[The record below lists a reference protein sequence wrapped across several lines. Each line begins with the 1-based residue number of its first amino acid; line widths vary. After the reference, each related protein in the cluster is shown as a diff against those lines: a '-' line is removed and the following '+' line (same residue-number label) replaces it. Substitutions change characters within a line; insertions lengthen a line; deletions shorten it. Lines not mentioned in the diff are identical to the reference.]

1 LTRSLAA
8 AVAVFLLAAPGARA
22 QQPGQPPLSARVRL
36 ETDSLREALR
46 IARPTGFPGLA
57 LPGGMGAADAAD
69 RWADSTRARIRALDA
84 MRWRALVLA
93 DTALLARLPTA
104 DTTTALL
111 LPPPFFTRAAP
122 PVSVLGRYADL
133 GIQLN
138 ARFELRYD
146 QLKNLRCTAFDAGLV
161 GNGCQS
167 GFNPPRID
175 PQFQVRTGG
184 VVGQRIHVNVDYDTQ
199 REFDASNNVQVYY
212 QGLEDEVL
220 RRVEVGNVTFAAPR
234 SRFITAGIPANNFGV
249 AAQGTL
255 GALSFGALFAQ
266 QKGNVVKARV
276 FTVGDQTVQP
286 VDRVLAD
293 RDFEPARFFFVRNPR
308 AIPGY
313 PALDILNFTTTPLPD
328 SLRITQVRIYRHRST
343 IGPSSAGT
351 NLAGIPAVA
360 LRKDSPQRAG
370 PINWEVMVEGRD
382 YYLDPSGMWFALA
395 LRLDQQDFL
404 AVSYITARGDTVGT
418 FPAASRAGRTDT
430 LELIYAPQS
439 GPDVPTFYY
448 ELRNVYRVGSSD
460 DVTRTSVGVQL
471 QVGGSQRPA
480 AAAPTFLSLLGLA
493 LESDATTFDQYN
505 RLFPRSRDP
514 AGGAPLRELFV
525 VFPSITPFADSTKLG
540 RTYRTDSLYRTP
552 TYLLRTQGPSPLYQV
567 LLHYD
572 AKGGDNRGS
581 LMIGGYQIRQG
592 SERVLAAGRQLTR
605 NVDYTIN
612 YEVGQITFTSPDS
625 LFRQPTQVSV
635 QYEEN
640 QAFAVAPT
648 SIYGLT
654 TTYDLGDHGTINA
667 LGLFQQQHTTFTRP
681 PLGFEPASNFVAGVA
696 GNFRFE
702 PNLNKLINAIPGVH
716 TDAPSLL
723 TLDAEVATSRPSP
736 NQLGVAYVET
746 FEGSGGFFIPLGEA
760 NWGLGSRPG
769 SPHGVS
775 GTGIDPALGFS
786 DADAVQMT
794 WQNLIPTAG
803 GGVYQLRSQDIDP
816 SIVVQGATQS
826 AEQVLW
832 LALHPDSLGGLPDS
846 RTFAP
851 RWLLPHNPGR
861 PRWRSMSQALSATG
875 IDLSRTEFLE
885 FWVLEDN
892 AGRLRNAGTSIL
904 FDFGT
909 VYEDAVDFLPTAFTT
924 SGADT
929 TYTGRRRAGEGRLDT
944 ERDTLTGAFNAAV
957 NDNGILGDVA
967 DSILDGDNN
976 TIVHNMPLCT
986 SALGRS
992 LVVYEWGS
1000 FFPRCTRRNGRVDT
1014 EDLNNDQHLDTLIA
1028 ATGEQHVRYTFHV
1041 GDSKYLVRDGGTV
1054 PGVGQWHLYRIPFRA
1069 DTFQVGTP
1077 DLRQIRAVRMT
1088 VIAPATAAAESTLFF
1103 ALARVQLVGAPW
1115 VKRAGTPIAG
1125 IAGQTGAAHG
1135 EVIASVV
1142 STENKTDLGYDP
1154 PPGVIDQGQTISGG
1168 LAIGST
1174 QINEK
1179 SLRVIGSDVQAGE
1192 RAEAFL
1198 SFPDQSKNFL
1208 GYRQLRVWARGRG
1221 ADWDLH
1227 RLSFFIKVGQDADD
1241 FYMYHANAS
1250 STTWLPEVVVDFQP
1264 WFQLRA
1270 LIEKRF
1276 LSGAPPGGAAQCGD
1290 TLAVDTL
1297 AYVACSGPYVV
1308 FVRNPAISPPN
1319 LTQVQ
1324 ELAVGFVRD
1333 SGAATDSAEVWVDD
1347 IRLSGVVNDAGY
1359 AGAVSLDL
1367 TAADIA
1373 TLNVQVSQRDGNFR
1387 QLGENPSY
1395 IGTNQFGLGSTIR
1408 LDRLGLDRLGLT
1420 VPLTIRLDH
1429 TSEDPYFLNGT
1440 DVLASGLDGLRKPV
1454 SNSATYGLS
1463 IRRSRHGTRWWQKA
1477 FTDNLGFT
1485 ALWSS
1490 GNAVTELSTATSSVS
1505 DLRADYS
1512 AVPHDVSFRYIPSF
1526 LRAALQHLPGFL
1538 KNSDLVRGL
1547 ENGKFRLTPASLGFT
1562 TGLAQSSSQRS
1573 SFIVPIA
1580 TPFDVPSP
1588 VTASTAV
1595 LRSSGTLELRPFNSL
1610 SMGFT
1615 ASWDR
1620 DLHDYGDT
1628 TTIGSLTRQS
1638 GQRLLGMNIGFVRQ
1652 RSLGARFQWAP
1663 PLSSWFRPRI
1673 GYRSSFTLSRD
1684 PNGTTAERSNG
1695 DTSGTFRLPTS
1706 FGNAATID
1714 LGGSVDIPRALRNVL
1729 GDSSGLRRAL
1739 DRISQFDVGRTIDRR
1754 SQFDRPGFDPGN
1766 SYMLGLGGIGAFTT
1780 QDGRLADAASESRQD
1795 HLNLVFRMPLN
1806 VQLTSIYSQRIGS
1819 SWFLRGALQQLQRTT
1834 DTDWPNLSARWLWS
1848 PHIALIRHVINSIS
1862 ASAGW
1867 QLRSTVSEVPSLDA
1881 TTGGID
1887 AIQETRSRPF
1897 SLSISWAAALTTG
1910 LSLTNE
1916 HSRTDQSGN
1925 TTLGDRTGTSADV
1938 TFTFRAPQDIVPLK
1952 SPIRTAVRFSES
1964 GNTICIVRAGDAAC
1978 IPIADSRRSEY
1989 NLTMDTDMPPQV
2001 TAGLAASY
2009 VITDERQLDRKFAQ
2023 FTLTAS
2029 VRVFFNAGQV
2039 R

>member
-1 LTRSLAA
+1 MTRSLAA
-8 AVAVFLLAAPGARA
+8 AAAAFLLVAPRAGA
-22 QQPGQPPLSARVRL
+22 QQPEPLPLLRHVRL
-36 ETDSLREALR
+36 ASDSLRDSLR
-46 IARPTGFPGLA
+46 ITRPPGFPVLA
-57 LPGGMGAADAAD
+57 LPQGLGAARAAD
-69 RWADSTRARIRALDA
+69 RWADSARAHVMALDA
-84 MRWRALVLA
+84 LRWRALVLS
-93 DTALLARLPTA
+93 DSALLARLPVSETA
-104 DTTTALL
+104 AVA
-111 LPPPFFTRAAP
+111 LPPPFFAGRAAQ

-133 GIQLN
+133 GIQMN
-138 ARFELRYD
+138 ARFELRFD
-146 QLKNLRCTAFDAGLV
+146 QLKNLRCTALDAGRI

-199 REFDASNNVQVYY
+199 REFDASNNIQVYY

-234 SRFITAGIPANNFGV
+234 SRFVTGGIPANNFGV

-360 LRKDSPQRAG
+360 LRRDSPQRAG

-395 LRLDQQDFL
+395 LRLDQEDFL

-418 FPAASRAGRTDT
+418 FPAASRASHTDT
-430 LELIYAPQS
+430 LELIYAPRT
-439 GPDVPTFYY
+439 GPELPTFYY
-448 ELRNVYRVGSSD
+448 ELRNVYRVGGSD

-480 AAAPTFLSLLGLA
+480 AAAPTFLSLLGLS
-493 LESDATTFDQYN
+493 LETDATTFDQYN
-505 RLFPRSRDP
+505 RLFPRTRDP

-525 VFPSITPFADSTKLG
+525 VFPTITPFADSSKLAA
-540 RTYRTDSLYRTP
+540 TYRTDSLYRTP

-572 AKGGDNRGS
+572 ARGGDNRGS
-581 LMIGGYQIRQG
+581 LALGGYQIRQG

-612 YEVGQITFTSPDS
+612 YEVGQITFVSPDS

-635 QYEEN
+635 QFEEN

-648 SIYGLT
+648 SIYGVT
-654 TTYDLGDHGTINA
+654 TTYDLGDHGTINV

-681 PLGFEPASNFVAGVA
+681 PLGFEPASNFVGGIA

-702 PNLNKLINAIPGVH
+702 PRLTRLLNAIPGVH
-716 TDAPSLL
+716 TEAPSLL

-746 FEGSGGFFIPLGEA
+746 FEGEGGLFVPLGES

-769 SPHGVS
+769 SPHGVA

-786 DADAVQMT
+786 DADAVALM
-794 WQNLIPTAG
+794 WQNLIPTSG

-826 AEQVLW
+826 SETVLW
-832 LALHPDSLGGLPDS
+832 LALHPDTLGGLPDP
-846 RTFAP
+846 RNFKP
-851 RWLLPHNPGR
+851 RWLLPRNPGH
-861 PRWRSMSQALSATG
+861 PRWRSMSQPLSATG

-885 FWVLEDN
+885 FWVLEDD
-892 AGRLRNAGTSIL
+892 AHRLRNAGTSIL

-909 VYEDAVDFLPTAFTT
+909 VYEDAVDFLPTGFTT

-929 TYTGRRRAGEGRLDT
+929 TYTGRRRAGEGRIDT

-967 DSILDGDNN
+967 DSIVNGDNASV
-976 TIVHNMPLCT
+976 VHNMPLCT

-992 LVVYEWGS
+992 LVVYDWGS

-1041 GDSKYLVRDGGTV
+1041 GDSRYLVRDGGTV
-1054 PGVGQWHLYRIPFRA
+1054 PGVGQWHLYRIKFRS
-1069 DTFQVGTP
+1069 DTFQVGAP

-1088 VIAPATAAAESTLFF
+1088 VVAPATAAAESTLFF
-1103 ALARVQLVGAPW
+1103 ALARMRLVGAPW

-1125 IAGQTGAAHG
+1125 LAGQGGAGHG

-1142 STENKTDLGYDP
+1142 STENRTDLGYDP
-1154 PPGVIDQGQTISGG
+1154 PPGVTDQGQTITGG
-1168 LAIGST
+1168 LAIGGT

-1198 SFPDQSKNFL
+1198 RFPDQYKNFL

-1227 RLSFFIKVGQDADD
+1227 RLSFFIKAGQDEND
-1241 FYMYHANAS
+1241 FYMYRTTAS

-1270 LIEKRF
+1270 LIEQRF
-1276 LSGAPPGGAAQCGD
+1276 LRGEPPSGAAQCGG
-1290 TLAVDTL
+1290 DTL
-1297 AYVACSGPYVV
+1297 AYVACSGPYLVH
-1308 FVRNPAISPPN
+1308 VRNPAVSPPN

-1324 ELAVGFVRD
+1324 EIAVGFVRD

-1347 IRLSGVVNDAGY
+1347 IRLSGVVNDAGF

-1367 TAADIA
+1367 IAADVA
-1373 TLNVQVSQRDGNFR
+1373 TLNVQASRRDGNFR

-1408 LDRLGLDRLGLT
+1408 LDRLGLERLGLT
-1420 VPLTIRLDH
+1420 APLTIRLDH
-1429 TSEDPYFLNGT
+1429 TSQDPYFLNGT
-1440 DVLASGLDGLRKPV
+1440 DVLASGLGGLRRP
-1454 SNSATYGLS
+1454 NSSSASYSLS
-1463 IRRSRHGTRWWQKA
+1463 LRRSRRGTQWWQRA

-1490 GNAVTELSTATSSVS
+1490 GDARTELSTASSHVS
-1505 DLRADYS
+1505 DLRADYN
-1512 AVPHDVSFRYIPSF
+1512 AAPRDLSFHYLPSF
-1526 LRAALQHLPGFL
+1526 LRNALDHLPGFL
-1538 KNSDLVRGL
+1538 RGSDLVRGL
-1547 ENGKFRLTPASLGFT
+1547 ESGRFRLTPASFAFT
-1562 TGLAQSSSQRS
+1562 AGIARSSSERS

-1580 TPFDVPSP
+1580 TAFDAPAP

-1595 LRSSGTLELRPFNSL
+1595 LRSTGSLELRPFNSVSL
-1610 SMGFT
+1610 GFT
-1615 ASWDR
+1615 AAWDR
-1620 DLHDYGDT
+1620 DLKDYGDT
-1628 TTIGSLTRQS
+1628 TTIGTLTRQS
-1638 GQRLLGMNIGFVRQ
+1638 GQRMLGMNIGFVRQ
-1652 RSLGARFQWAP
+1652 RSVGSRFQWAP
-1663 PLSSWFRPRI
+1663 PLASWLRPRLS
-1673 GYRSSFTLSRD
+1673 YRSSFTLNRD
-1684 PNGTTAERSNG
+1684 PNATVPERGG
-1695 DTSGTFRLPTS
+1695 DTTGAFRLPTT
-1706 FGNAATID
+1706 FGNSATID
-1714 LGGSVDIPRALRNVL
+1714 LAASVDVPRALRTLL
-1729 GDSSGLRRAL
+1729 GDSSALRRAL
-1739 DRISQFDVGRTIDRR
+1739 DRVSQLDLARTIDRR
-1754 SQFDRPGFDPGN
+1754 SQFDRPGFDPGG
-1766 SYMLGLGGIGAFTT
+1766 SYMFGLGGLGAFTS
-1780 QDGRLADAASESRQD
+1780 QNGRLANAASESRQD
-1795 HLNLVFRMPLN
+1795 RLNMVFRMPLN
-1806 VQLTSIYSQRIGS
+1806 VQLTGAYAQRVGT
-1819 SWFLRGALQQLQRTT
+1819 SWFLRGDLQQLQRTT
-1834 DTDWPNLSARWLWS
+1834 DTDWPNVSARWLWS
-1848 PHIALIRHVINSIS
+1848 PRVALIRRLINSIS

-1881 TTGGID
+1881 TTGGIS
-1887 AIQETRSRPF
+1887 AVQETRSRPF
-1897 SLSISWAAALTTG
+1897 SLSISWAPQLTTG
-1910 LSLTNE
+1910 LGHTSE

-1925 TTLGDRTGTSADV
+1925 TTLSNRISTSADL
-1938 TFTFRAPQDIVPLK
+1938 TFTFRAPQDILPLK
-1952 SPIRTAVRFSES
+1952 SPVRTAVRWSQS
-1964 GNTICIVRAGDAAC
+1964 GNAICIERAGGTGC
-1978 IPIADSRRSEY
+1978 IPIADSRRTEY
-1989 NLTMDTDMPPQV
+1989 NLTMDTEMPPNV

-2009 VITDERQLDRKFAQ
+2009 VVTDERQLDRKFAQ

-2029 VRVFFNAGQV
+2029 VRVFFNAGEL

>member
-1 LTRSLAA
+1 MTRALA
-8 AVAVFLLAAPGARA
+8 AVAAAFLLVAPQAAA
-22 QQPGQPPLSARVRL
+22 QQQEPQPLLRHVRL
-36 ETDSLREALR
+36 GSDSLRDSLR
-46 IARPTGFPGLA
+46 ITRPPGFPILA
-57 LPGGMGAADAAD
+57 LPKGLGAARAAD
-69 RWADSTRARIRALDA
+69 RWADSVRARVRALDA
-84 MRWRALVLA
+84 LRWRALVLSDSA
-93 DTALLARLPTA
+93 VLARLPRPE
-104 DTTTALL
+104 TTLVA
-111 LPPPFFTRAAP
+111 LPPPFFAERAPP

-146 QLKNLRCTAFDAGLV
+146 KLTNLRCTALDAGLI
-161 GNGCQS
+161 GRGCQS

-175 PQFQVRTGG
+175 PQFQVRSGG

-212 QGLEDEVL
+212 QGFEDEVL

-234 SRFITAGIPANNFGV
+234 SRFITGGIPANNFGV

-266 QKGNVVKARV
+266 QKGNVAKARV
-276 FTVGDQTVQP
+276 FNVGDQTVQP

-293 RDFEPARFFFVRNPR
+293 RDFEPSRFFFVRNPR

-313 PALDILNFTTTPLPD
+313 PALDLLNFTTTPLPD

-351 NLAGIPAVA
+351 NLAGIPGVA

-395 LRLDQQDFL
+395 LRLDQDDFL

-418 FPAASRAGRTDT
+418 FPATSRAGHTDT
-430 LELIYAPQS
+430 LELIYAPRS

-448 ELRNVYRVGSSD
+448 ELRNVYRVGSAD

-480 AAAPTFLSLLGLA
+480 TAAPTFLSLLGLA
-493 LESDATTFDQYN
+493 LETDATTFDQYN

-514 AGGAPLRELFV
+514 AGGAPLHELFV
-525 VFPSITPFADSTKLG
+525 VFPTLTPFADSTKLSSA
-540 RTYRTDSLYRTP
+540 YRSDSLYRTP
-552 TYLLRTQGPSPLYQV
+552 TYLLRTQGPSPLFQV

-572 AKGGDNRGS
+572 ARGGDNRGI
-581 LMIGGYQIRQG
+581 LTLGGYQIRQG

-612 YEVGQITFTSPDS
+612 YEIGQITFVSPDS

-635 QYEEN
+635 QFEET

-667 LGLFQQQHTTFTRP
+667 LGLFQQQQTTFTRP
-681 PLGFEPASNFVAGVA
+681 PLGFEPASNFVAGIA
-696 GNFRFE
+696 GSFRFE
-702 PNLNKLINAIPGVH
+702 PRLTRLLNVIPGVH
-716 TDAPSLL
+716 TEAPSHL

-746 FEGSGGFFIPLGEA
+746 FEGEGGFFIPLGES
-760 NWGLGSRPG
+760 NWGLGSRP
-769 SPHGVS
+769 SSAHGAA

-786 DADAVQMT
+786 DADAVALT
-794 WQNLIPTAG
+794 WQNLIPASG

-826 AEQVLW
+826 AETVLW
-832 LALHPDSLGGLPDS
+832 LALHPDTLGGLPDPS
-846 RTFAP
+846 TFKP
-851 RWLLPHNPGR
+851 RWLLPRNPAH
-861 PRWRSMSQALSATG
+861 PRWRSMSQPLSATG

-885 FWVLEDN
+885 FWVLEDD
-892 AGRLRNAGTSIL
+892 AHRLRNAGASIL

-909 VYEDAVDFLPTAFTT
+909 VYEDAVGFLPTRFTT

-967 DSILDGDNN
+967 DSIVNGTDGS
-976 TIVHNMPLCT
+976 VVRNMPLCT

-992 LVVYEWGS
+992 LVVYDWGS

-1028 ATGEQHVRYTFHV
+1028 ASGEHHVRYTFHV
-1041 GDSKYLVRDGGTV
+1041 GDSRYLVRDGGTV
-1054 PGVGQWHLYRIPFRA
+1054 AGVGQWHLYRIPFRA

-1077 DLRQIRAVRMT
+1077 DLRQMRALRMT
-1088 VIAPATAAAESTLFF
+1088 VIAPASAAAESTLFF
-1103 ALARVQLVGAPW
+1103 ALGRMRLVGAPW
-1115 VKRAGTPIAG
+1115 VKRSGTPIPGLAG
-1125 IAGQTGAAHG
+1125 LNGAAHG

-1142 STENKTDLGYDP
+1142 STENRTDLGYDP
-1154 PPGVIDQGQTISGG
+1154 PPGVSDQGQTISGG
-1168 LAIGST
+1168 LAIGGT

-1179 SLRVIGSDVQAGE
+1179 SLRVIGSDVRVGE
-1192 RAEAFL
+1192 RAEAYL
-1198 SFPDQSKNFL
+1198 RFPDQYKNFL

-1227 RLSFFIKVGQDADD
+1227 RLSFFIKAGQDEND
-1241 FYMYHANAS
+1241 FYMYRTNAAS
-1250 STTWLPEVVVDFQP
+1250 ATWLPEVVVDFRP
-1264 WFQLRA
+1264 WFELRA
-1270 LIEKRF
+1270 QIEKRF
-1276 LSGAPPGGAAQCGD
+1276 LSGLPPDTATALRCGGD
-1290 TLAVDTL
+1290 PR
-1297 AYVACSGPYVV
+1297 AYVACDPTNTYMVH
-1308 FVRNPAISPPN
+1308 VRNPAISPPN
-1319 LTQVQ
+1319 LTRVQ

-1333 SGAATDSAEVWVDD
+1333 SGTATDSAEVWVDD

-1359 AGAVSLDL
+1359 AGAVALDL
-1367 TAADIA
+1367 TAADVA

-1395 IGTNQFGLGSTIR
+1395 VGTNQLGLGSTIR
-1408 LDRLGLDRLGLT
+1408 LDRLGLERLGLT
-1420 VPLTIRLDH
+1420 VPLSIRLDH
-1429 TSEDPYFLNGT
+1429 ASQDPYFLNGT
-1440 DVLASGLDGLRKPV
+1440 DVLASGLDGLRKPN
-1454 SNSATYGLS
+1454 SNSASYSVS
-1463 IRRSRHGTRWWQKA
+1463 IRRSRHGTEWWQRA

-1490 GNAVTELSTATSSVS
+1490 GDARTELSTATSHVS

-1512 AVPHDVSFRYIPSF
+1512 AAPRDLSFHYLPSF
-1526 LRAALQHLPGFL
+1526 LRNALDHLPGFL
-1538 KNSDLVRGL
+1538 RGSDLVRGL
-1547 ENGKFRLTPASLGFT
+1547 QGGRFRVTPASFAFT
-1562 TGLAQSSSQRS
+1562 TAIARSSSERS

-1580 TPFDVPSP
+1580 TAFDVPAP
-1588 VTASTAV
+1588 VTATTAV
-1595 LRSSGTLELRPFNSL
+1595 LRSAGSLELRPFNSMSL
-1610 SMGFT
+1610 GFN

-1620 DLHDYGDT
+1620 DLKDYGDT
-1628 TTIGSLTRQS
+1628 TTIGTLTHQGR
-1638 GQRLLGMNIGFVRQ
+1638 QRLLGMNIGFVRQ
-1652 RSLGARFQWAP
+1652 RAVGARFQWAP
-1663 PLSSWFRPRI
+1663 PLASWLRPRFSY
-1673 GYRSSFTLSRD
+1673 GSSFTLTRD
-1684 PNGTTAERSNG
+1684 PNAARPERGDG
-1695 DTSGTFRLPTS
+1695 DTTGPFRLPTT

-1714 LGGSVDIPRALRNVL
+1714 LAASVDIPRALRTLL
-1729 GDSSGLRRAL
+1729 GDSSALRRAL
-1739 DRISQFDVGRTIDRR
+1739 DRVTQLDVARTIDRR
-1754 SQFDRPGFDPGN
+1754 SQFDRPGFDPAS
-1766 SYMLGLGGIGAFTT
+1766 SYMFGLGGLGAFTS
-1780 QDGRLADAASESRQD
+1780 QNGRLANAASESEQD
-1795 HLNLVFRMPLN
+1795 RLNMMFRLPLN
-1806 VQLTSIYSQRIGS
+1806 VQLTGTYAQRVGS
-1819 SWFLRGALQQLQRTT
+1819 SWFLRGDLQQFQRTT
-1834 DTDWPNLSARWLWS
+1834 DTDWPNLSARWLWT
-1848 PHIALIRHVINSIS
+1848 PHAGLIRSVINSIS

-1867 QLRSTVSEVPSLDA
+1867 QLRSTVSAVPSLDA
-1881 TTGGID
+1881 STGGIS
-1887 AIQETRSRPF
+1887 AVQETRSRPF
-1897 SLSISWAAALTTG
+1897 SLSVSWAPQVTTG
-1910 LSLTNE
+1910 LAHTSE

-1925 TTLGDRTGTSADV
+1925 VTLGDRTSTSADV
-1938 TFTFRAPQDIVPLK
+1938 SFTFRTPQDILPLK
-1952 SPIRTAVRFSES
+1952 SPVRTAMRWSQS
-1964 GNTICIVRAGDAAC
+1964 GNAICIDRAGGAGC
-1978 IPIADSRRSEY
+1978 TPIADSRRTEY
-1989 NLTMDTDMPPQV
+1989 NLTMDTDMPPSV

-2023 FTLTAS
+2023 LSLTAS
-2029 VRVFFNAGQV
+2029 VRVFFSAGEL